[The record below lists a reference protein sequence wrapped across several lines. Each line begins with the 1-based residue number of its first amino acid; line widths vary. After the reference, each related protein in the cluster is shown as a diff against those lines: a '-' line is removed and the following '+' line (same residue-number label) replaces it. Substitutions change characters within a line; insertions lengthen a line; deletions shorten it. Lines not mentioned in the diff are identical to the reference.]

1 MVKKWK
7 ETLWNIVS
15 SRLFILLILFLI
27 LAVVMIYRVFI
38 LQIVRGEEY
47 LDNFQLKIVRERTLP
62 STRGKIYDCNGNLI
76 AYNDIAYNITIED
89 VFESGSKKNATINS
103 MIYKLIGLIENSGD
117 EVISDF
123 NIILDENNHYVYTLE
138 GTRLLRFLAD
148 IYGKKKTDDLEYK
161 QRTATATELIEYLC
175 TRYGIGEYTD
185 PSDKNSFIPGGG
197 YSKSE
202 VLKMVTIRYALT
214 LNGYQK
220 YIATIVATDVSQKT
234 LATVMEHK
242 DELPGVNVSQDTVR
256 RYNDAVYFSQIIGYT
271 GKISQEEYD
280 ELSLESDNYTLNDYI
295 GKTGIEASME
305 DQLLKLYM
313 LTILEKSLQPLIMS
327 NQQQEM
333 IFI

>member
-148 IYGKKKTDDLEYK
+148 IYGI
-161 QRTATATELIEYLC
+161 Q
-175 TRYGIGEYTD
+175 
-185 PSDKNSFIPGGG
+185 
-197 YSKSE
+197 
-202 VLKMVTIRYALT
+202 
-214 LNGYQK
+214 
-220 YIATIVATDVSQKT
+220 
-234 LATVMEHK
+234 
-242 DELPGVNVSQDTVR
+242 
-256 RYNDAVYFSQIIGYT
+256 
-271 GKISQEEYD
+271 
-280 ELSLESDNYTLNDYI
+280 
-295 GKTGIEASME
+295 
-305 DQLLKLYM
+305 
-313 LTILEKSLQPLIMS
+313 
-327 NQQQEM
+327 
-333 IFI
+333 